1 MNQKIMNFRL
11 QDSIARVAYA
21 AQTSSLAHDRADLM
35 PMVFMVLLC
44 QNEST
49 KEALHSAGL
58 HGGILPSLLKN
69 ALLDLDDIREIVNEA
84 NTLTYDPQFEEEV
97 FENPTILSW
106 IANAAIHVMSVG
118 RHSGVIDVYDLLVV
132 LRTQMR
138 EGSSMARLW
147 DAGGLTLLALRQ
159 HDAYLHGKGGV
170 FTLAPPATT
179 EWLADFL
186 DETLCLDEEDD
197 DAEASLEHDAEP
209 EADLDV
215 AETSEQSDDTIEQ
228 SDEKAKEEKPTDS
241 VTPVSQKP
249 TSHKPVVEEVSLE
262 DLPPELQPRAENMR
276 VMRINLDAS
285 QGDEAANAAMEAIR
299 QLFVDQIRQVND
311 RLNGEEGGDG
321 SDVMSDERTDDEAT
335 AKKQPLSR
343 EEKFLRSCTR
353 NLSAEA
359 EAGQIDPLIGRDD
372 EVTRICEILCCRR
385 KNKPL
390 ILGESGS
397 GKTALVEGLAL
408 RIVRGEVPPALRDVR
423 LYALNASS
431 LVSRFKGAFAE
442 KLSEIAAVLKKV
454 PNAVLFID
462 NLHMLINGNDG
473 NSQEEYNA
481 LGHLV
486 SDDRLRLIATTTFR
500 SWRQTFSKDETLT
513 RRLQAVELKPVTKAE
528 AERIITGLVP
538 KFEAFHGV
546 HYAEDVVP
554 RAVTLADRWITD
566 RAFPDKA
573 IDLIDELAGAAK
585 LQRSPD
591 DDTVIEVSSDKLPE
605 IVARIARIPVDQ
617 VETREDGELA
627 DLDKVVRETVYGQDE
642 AVDAVVSAI
651 RMSRSGLGSAERPVG
666 SFLFTG
672 PTGVGK
678 TELTRQL
685 AKGMGIPL
693 LRFDMSEYA
702 ESHTV
707 SRLIGSP
714 PGYVG
719 YGEGGLLTEQVTKH
733 PYSVVL
739 LDEMEKAHP
748 SLFNLLLQVMDHGKL
763 TDASGREADF
773 RNAVII
779 MTSNVGARDI
789 ERTSI
794 GFESGSV
801 GDEGEALKKAF
812 TPEFRNRLDA
822 IVRFAPLSRDSV
834 SRVVEKFLSELTTQL
849 TVRNVTPTYTTT
861 FKNWLAQHGY
871 DPHMGAR
878 PMRRLIADKVRRP
891 LADELLFGR
900 LKQGGAVTF
909 DIRPDDEGKDVVV
922 FDVAES

>member
-1 MNQKIMNFRL
+1 MNFRL

-321 SDVMSDERTDDEAT
+321 SDVMSDERTDDEVT

-500 SWRQTFSKDETLT
+500 AWRQTFSKDETLT

-605 IVARIARIPVDQ
+605 LVARIARIPVDQ

-678 TELTRQL
+678 TELARQL

>member
-1 MNQKIMNFRL
+1 
-11 QDSIARVAYA
+11 
-21 AQTSSLAHDRADLM
+21 
-35 PMVFMVLLC
+35 
-44 QNEST
+44 
-49 KEALHSAGL
+49 
-58 HGGILPSLLKN
+58 
-69 ALLDLDDIREIVNEA
+69 
-84 NTLTYDPQFEEEV
+84 
-97 FENPTILSW
+97 
-106 IANAAIHVMSVG
+106 
-118 RHSGVIDVYDLLVV
+118 
-132 LRTQMR
+132 
-138 EGSSMARLW
+138 MARLW

-605 IVARIARIPVDQ
+605 LVARIARIPVDQ

>member
-1 MNQKIMNFRL
+1 MNFRL

-215 AETSEQSDDTIEQ
+215 AETSEQSDNTIEQ

-500 SWRQTFSKDETLT
+500 AWRQTFSKDETLT

-605 IVARIARIPVDQ
+605 LVARIARIPVDQ

-678 TELTRQL
+678 TELARQL

>member
-1 MNQKIMNFRL
+1 MNFRL

-249 TSHKPVVEEVSLE
+249 TSHKSVVEEVSLE

-353 NLSAEA
+353 NLSA

-500 SWRQTFSKDETLT
+500 AWRQTFSKDETLT

-605 IVARIARIPVDQ
+605 LVARIARIPVDQ

-678 TELTRQL
+678 TELARQL

-794 GFESGSV
+794 GFESSSV

>member
-1 MNQKIMNFRL
+1 MNFRL

-84 NTLTYDPQFEEEV
+84 NTLTYDLQFEEEV

-197 DAEASLEHDAEP
+197 DAAAEASLEHDAEP

-228 SDEKAKEEKPTDS
+228 SDEKAKEEKSTDS

-249 TSHKPVVEEVSLE
+249 ISHKPVVEEVSLE

-408 RIVRGEVPPALRDVR
+408 RIVRGEVPPALCDVH

-500 SWRQTFSKDETLT
+500 AWRQTFSKDETLT

-605 IVARIARIPVDQ
+605 LVARIARIPVDQ

-678 TELTRQL
+678 TELARQL

-834 SRVVEKFLSELTTQL
+834 SRVVDKFLSELTIQL
-849 TVRNVTPTYTTT
+849 TARNVTPTYTAT
-861 FKNWLAQHGY
+861 FKDWLAQHGY

-909 DIRPDDEGKDVVV
+909 DIRPDDEGKDAVV

>member
-1 MNQKIMNFRL
+1 MNFRL

-249 TSHKPVVEEVSLE
+249 TSQKPVVEEVSLE

-500 SWRQTFSKDETLT
+500 AWRQTFSKDETLT

-605 IVARIARIPVDQ
+605 LVARIARIPVDQ

-678 TELTRQL
+678 TELARQL

>member
-1 MNQKIMNFRL
+1 MNFRL

-241 VTPVSQKP
+241 VTPVIQKP

-353 NLSAEA
+353 NLSA

-500 SWRQTFSKDETLT
+500 AWRQTFSKDETLT

-605 IVARIARIPVDQ
+605 LVARIARIPVDQ

-834 SRVVEKFLSELTTQL
+834 SRVVDKFLSELTTQL

>member
-1 MNQKIMNFRL
+1 MNFRL

-21 AQTSSLAHDRADLM
+21 TQTSSLAHDRADLM

>member
-1 MNQKIMNFRL
+1 MKYRL
-11 QDSIARVAYA
+11 QDTIAQIAFA
-21 AQTSSLAHDRADLM
+21 AQTASLAREQDEHM
-35 PMVFMVLLC
+35 PMVFTILLC
-44 QNEST
+44 QHEST
-49 KEALHSAGL
+49 KKVLHNAGL
-58 HGGILPSLLKN
+58 SGEMLSKLYDN
-69 ALLDLDDIREIVNEA
+69 ALLDLDDIRDLVNEA
-84 NTLTYDPQFEEEV
+84 NALTYDPRFEEED
-97 FENPTILSW
+97 FDDSTILSW
-106 IANAAIHVMSVG
+106 IANAAIHAMSVG
-118 RHSGVIDVYDLLVV
+118 RRSGVVDVYDLMVV
-132 LRTQMR
+132 LRTQLR
-138 EGSSMARLW
+138 EGSPTAKLW
-147 DAGGLTLLALRQ
+147 DAAGLTLLALRQ
-159 HDAYLHGKGGV
+159 HDAQLHGSGGI
-170 FTLAPPATT
+170 FTLAPPETT

-186 DETLCLDEEDD
+186 DETLSIDEEDED
-197 DAEASLEHDAEP
+197 SESLEDADAQQASQ
-209 EADLDV
+209 AD
-215 AETSEQSDDTIEQ
+215 SDKRPFI
-228 SDEKAKEEKPTDS
+228 
-241 VTPVSQKP
+241 
-249 TSHKPVVEEVSLE
+249 EEVSME
-262 DLPPELQPRAENMR
+262 DLPPELQDATEKMH
-276 VMRINLDAS
+276 VMRINLDTS
-285 QGDEAANAAMEAIR
+285 KGDDVADAAIDAIR
-299 QLFVDQIRQVND
+299 QLLINRLNEINDQIDDDND
-311 RLNGEEGGDG
+311 DKDDKPTGD
-321 SDVMSDERTDDEAT
+321 SEDRANDKAP
-335 AKKQPLSR
+335 KKPALSR

-359 EAGQIDPLIGRDD
+359 EEGQIDPLIGRDD

-423 LYALNASS
+423 LYALSASS
-431 LVSRFKGAFAE
+431 LISRYKGAFAE
-442 KLSEIAAVLKKV
+442 KLNEIATVLKKI

-462 NLHMLINGNDG
+462 NLHMLISGTDG

-481 LGHLV
+481 LGQLV

-500 SWRQTFSKDETLT
+500 AWRQTFSKDETMT
-513 RRLQAVELKPVTKAE
+513 RRLQAVELKPVTKTE

-546 HYAEDVVP
+546 RYAEDVVP
-554 RAVTLADRWITD
+554 RAVALADRWITD
-566 RAFPDKA
+566 RTFPDKA

-585 LQRSPD
+585 LQRAPED
-591 DDTVIEVSSDKLPE
+591 ETVIEVTSDKLPE
-605 IVARIARIPVDQ
+605 LVARIARIPVDQ

-627 DLDKVVRETVYGQDE
+627 DLDKTVRQTVYGQDE

-678 TELTRQL
+678 TELARQL

-773 RNAVII
+773 RNTVII

-794 GFESGSV
+794 GFEGGSV

-822 IVRFAPLSRDSV
+822 IVRFAPLSRESV
-834 SRVVEKFLSELTTQL
+834 SRVVDKFLAELTTQL
-849 TVRNVTPTYTTT
+849 AARDVTPTYTPA
-861 FKNWLAQHGY
+861 FKEWLAQHGY

-900 LKQGGAVTF
+900 LMKGGVVTF
-909 DIRPDDEGKDVVV
+909 DIRKDAEGKDAVV
-922 FDVAES
+922 FDVVES

>member
-1 MNQKIMNFRL
+1 MNFRL

-262 DLPPELQPRAENMR
+262 DLPPELQPRAENLR

-372 EVTRICEILCCRR
+372 EVTRIGEILCCRR

-500 SWRQTFSKDETLT
+500 AWRQTFSKDETLT

-605 IVARIARIPVDQ
+605 LVARIARIPVDQ

-834 SRVVEKFLSELTTQL
+834 SRVVDKFLSELTTQL

>member
-1 MNQKIMNFRL
+1 MNFRL

-49 KEALHSAGL
+49 KKALHSAGL

-311 RLNGEEGGDG
+311 RLNGEEVGDG
-321 SDVMSDERTDDEAT
+321 SDVMSDERTDDEVT

-500 SWRQTFSKDETLT
+500 AWRQTFSKDETLT

-591 DDTVIEVSSDKLPE
+591 DDTVIEVSSDKLPKL
-605 IVARIARIPVDQ
+605 VARIARIPVDQ

-678 TELTRQL
+678 TELARQL

-834 SRVVEKFLSELTTQL
+834 SRVVDKFLSELTTQL

>member
-1 MNQKIMNFRL
+1 MNFRL

-49 KEALHSAGL
+49 KEALHSSGL

-69 ALLDLDDIREIVNEA
+69 ALIDLDDVREIVNEA
-84 NTLTYDPQFEEEV
+84 NALTYDPQFEEEV

-159 HDAYLHGKGGV
+159 HDAYIHGKGGV

-197 DAEASLEHDAEP
+197 DAEAEDSLEHGVAP
-209 EADLDV
+209 EDDFDV

-249 TSHKPVVEEVSLE
+249 ASHKPVVEEVSLE
-262 DLPPELQPRAENMR
+262 DLPPELQPSAENLR

-311 RLNGEEGGDG
+311 RINGEEDGEG
-321 SDVMSDERTDDEAT
+321 SDVMSDDRAEDETT
-335 AKKQPLSR
+335 AKQQPLSR

-359 EAGQIDPLIGRDD
+359 EAGLIDPLIGRDD

-408 RIVRGEVPPALRDVR
+408 RIVRGEVPPALRNVR
-423 LYALNASS
+423 LYSLNASS

-500 SWRQTFSKDETLT
+500 AWRQTFSKDETLT

-591 DDTVIEVSSDKLPE
+591 DDTVIEVSSDKLPDL
-605 IVARIARIPVDQ
+605 VARIARIPVDQ

-678 TELTRQL
+678 TELARQL

-834 SRVVEKFLSELTTQL
+834 SRVVDKFLSELTTQL

-861 FKNWLAQHGY
+861 FKDWLAQHGY

-900 LKQGGAVTF
+900 LMKGGAVTF
-909 DIRPDDEGKDVVV
+909 DIRSDDEGKDAVV
-922 FDVAES
+922 FDVTES

>member
-1 MNQKIMNFRL
+1 MNFRL

-605 IVARIARIPVDQ
+605 LVARIARIPVDQ

-834 SRVVEKFLSELTTQL
+834 SRVVDKFLSELTTQL

>member
-1 MNQKIMNFRL
+1 MNFRL

-69 ALLDLDDIREIVNEA
+69 ALLDLDDIRAIVNEA

-500 SWRQTFSKDETLT
+500 AWRQTFSKDETLT

-605 IVARIARIPVDQ
+605 LVARIARIPVDQ

-651 RMSRSGLGSAERPVG
+651 RMSRSGLGSTERPVG

>member
-1 MNQKIMNFRL
+1 MNFRL

-605 IVARIARIPVDQ
+605 LVARIARIPVDQ

-678 TELTRQL
+678 TELARQL

-834 SRVVEKFLSELTTQL
+834 SRVVDKFLSELTTQL

>member
-1 MNQKIMNFRL
+1 MKYRL
-11 QDSIARVAYA
+11 QDTIAQIAFA
-21 AQTSSLAHDRADLM
+21 AQTASLAREQDEHM
-35 PMVFMVLLC
+35 PMVFTILLC
-44 QNEST
+44 QHEST
-49 KEALHSAGL
+49 KKVLHNVGL
-58 HGGILPSLLKN
+58 SGEMLSKLLDN
-69 ALLDLDDIREIVNEA
+69 ALLDLDDIRDLVNEA
-84 NTLTYDPQFEEEV
+84 NALTYDPRFEEED
-97 FENPTILSW
+97 FDEPTILSW
-106 IANAAIHVMSVG
+106 IANAAIHAMSVG
-118 RHSGVIDVYDLLVV
+118 RRSGVVDVYDLMVV
-132 LRTQMR
+132 LRTQLR
-138 EGSSMARLW
+138 KGSPTAKLW
-147 DAGGLTLLALRQ
+147 DAAGLTLLALRQ
-159 HDAYLHGKGGV
+159 HDAQLHGSGGI
-170 FTLAPPATT
+170 FTLAPPKTT

-186 DETLCLDEEDD
+186 DETLSIDEEDED
-197 DAEASLEHDAEP
+197 SESLEDAETHEDKPSGNVVVLSAKGS
-209 EADLDV
+209 
-215 AETSEQSDDTIEQ
+215 SQQDD
-228 SDEKAKEEKPTDS
+228 
-241 VTPVSQKP
+241 QKP
-249 TSHKPVVEEVSLE
+249 SDNDAQQAPQANSDKRPFLEEVSME
-262 DLPPELQPRAENMR
+262 DLPPELQDAAEKMH
-276 VMRINLDAS
+276 VMSINLDTS
-285 QGDEAANAAMEAIR
+285 KGDGVADAAIDAIR
-299 QLFVDQIRQVND
+299 QLLINRLNEINDQIDDDNDDKDDEPTGDSEDRVND
-311 RLNGEEGGDG
+311 K
-321 SDVMSDERTDDEAT
+321 AP
-335 AKKQPLSR
+335 KKPALSR

-359 EAGQIDPLIGRDD
+359 EEGQIDPLIGRDD

-431 LVSRFKGAFAE
+431 LISRYKGAFAE
-442 KLSEIAAVLKKV
+442 KLNEIATVLKKI

-462 NLHMLINGNDG
+462 NLHMLISGTDG

-481 LGHLV
+481 LGQLV

-500 SWRQTFSKDETLT
+500 AWRQTFSKDETMT
-513 RRLQAVELKPVTKAE
+513 RRLQAVELKPVTKTE

-546 HYAEDVVP
+546 RYAEDVVP
-554 RAVTLADRWITD
+554 RAVALADRWITD
-566 RAFPDKA
+566 RTFPDKA

-585 LQRSPD
+585 LQRAPED
-591 DDTVIEVSSDKLPE
+591 ETVIEVTSDKLPE
-605 IVARIARIPVDQ
+605 LVARIARIPVDQ

-627 DLDKVVRETVYGQDE
+627 DLDKTVRQTVYGQDE

-678 TELTRQL
+678 TELARQL

-773 RNAVII
+773 RNTVII

-794 GFESGSV
+794 GFEGGSV

-822 IVRFAPLSRDSV
+822 IVRFAPLSRESV
-834 SRVVEKFLSELTTQL
+834 SRVVDKFLAELTTQL
-849 TVRNVTPTYTTT
+849 ATRDVTPTYTPV
-861 FKNWLAQHGY
+861 FKEWLAQHGY

-900 LKQGGAVTF
+900 LMQGGVVTF
-909 DIRPDDEGKDVVV
+909 DICKDAEGKDAVV

>member
-1 MNQKIMNFRL
+1 MNFRL

-605 IVARIARIPVDQ
+605 LVARIARIPVDQ

-678 TELTRQL
+678 TELARQL

>member
-1 MNQKIMNFRL
+1 MNFRL

-69 ALLDLDDIREIVNEA
+69 ALLDLDDIRAIVNEA

-500 SWRQTFSKDETLT
+500 AWRQTFSKDETLT

-605 IVARIARIPVDQ
+605 LVARIARIPVDQ

-834 SRVVEKFLSELTTQL
+834 SRVVDKFLSELTTQL

>member
-1 MNQKIMNFRL
+1 MNFRL

-241 VTPVSQKP
+241 VTPVIQKP

-605 IVARIARIPVDQ
+605 LVARIARIPVDQ

>member
-1 MNQKIMNFRL
+1 MNFRL

-249 TSHKPVVEEVSLE
+249 TSHKSVVEEVSLE

-500 SWRQTFSKDETLT
+500 AWRQTFSKDETLT

-605 IVARIARIPVDQ
+605 LVARIARIPVDQ

-678 TELTRQL
+678 TELARQL

-794 GFESGSV
+794 GFESSSV

>member
-1 MNQKIMNFRL
+1 MNFRL

-249 TSHKPVVEEVSLE
+249 TSHKSVVEEVSLE

-500 SWRQTFSKDETLT
+500 AWRQTFSKDETLT

-605 IVARIARIPVDQ
+605 LVARIARIPVDQ

>member
-1 MNQKIMNFRL
+1 MNFRL

-84 NTLTYDPQFEEEV
+84 NTLPYDPQFEEEV

-138 EGSSMARLW
+138 EGSAMARLW

-249 TSHKPVVEEVSLE
+249 TSHKSVVEEVSLE

-500 SWRQTFSKDETLT
+500 AWRQTFSKDETLT

-605 IVARIARIPVDQ
+605 LVARIARIPVDQ

-627 DLDKVVRETVYGQDE
+627 DLDKVGRETVYGQDE

-678 TELTRQL
+678 TELARQL

>member
-1 MNQKIMNFRL
+1 MNFRL

-500 SWRQTFSKDETLT
+500 AWRQTFSKDETLT

>member
-1 MNQKIMNFRL
+1 MNFRL

-249 TSHKPVVEEVSLE
+249 TSQKPVVEEVSLE

-311 RLNGEEGGDG
+311 RLNGEEVGDG
-321 SDVMSDERTDDEAT
+321 SDVMSDERMDDEAT

-397 GKTALVEGLAL
+397 GKTALVKGLAL

-605 IVARIARIPVDQ
+605 LVARIARIPVDQ

-834 SRVVEKFLSELTTQL
+834 SRVVDKFLSELTTQL

>member
-1 MNQKIMNFRL
+1 MNFRL

-69 ALLDLDDIREIVNEA
+69 ALLDLDDIRAIVNEA

-500 SWRQTFSKDETLT
+500 AWRQTFSKDETLT

-605 IVARIARIPVDQ
+605 LVARIARIPVDQ

-651 RMSRSGLGSAERPVG
+651 RMSRSGLGSTERPVG
-666 SFLFTG
+666 AFLFTG

-834 SRVVEKFLSELTTQL
+834 SRVVDKFLSELTTQL

>member
-1 MNQKIMNFRL
+1 MNFRL

-49 KEALHSAGL
+49 KEALHSSGL

-69 ALLDLDDIREIVNEA
+69 ALIDLDDVREIVNEA
-84 NTLTYDPQFEEEV
+84 NALTYDPQFEEEV

-138 EGSSMARLW
+138 DGSSMARLW

-159 HDAYLHGKGGV
+159 HDAYIHGKGGV
-170 FTLAPPATT
+170 FTLAPPTTT

-197 DAEASLEHDAEP
+197 DAEAEDSLEHGVAP
-209 EADLDV
+209 EDDFDV

-249 TSHKPVVEEVSLE
+249 ASHKPVVEEVSLE
-262 DLPPELQPRAENMR
+262 DLPPELQPSAENLR

-311 RLNGEEGGDG
+311 RINGEEDGEG
-321 SDVMSDERTDDEAT
+321 SDAMSDDRAEDETT
-335 AKKQPLSR
+335 AKQQPVSR

-408 RIVRGEVPPALRDVR
+408 RIVRGEVPPALRNVR
-423 LYALNASS
+423 LYSLNASS

-500 SWRQTFSKDETLT
+500 AWRQTFSKDETLT

-605 IVARIARIPVDQ
+605 LVARIARIPVDQ

-678 TELTRQL
+678 TELARQL

-834 SRVVEKFLSELTTQL
+834 SRVVDKFLSELTTQL

-861 FKNWLAQHGY
+861 FKDWLAQHGY

-900 LKQGGAVTF
+900 LMKGGAVTF
-909 DIRPDDEGKDVVV
+909 DIRSDDEGKDAVV
-922 FDVAES
+922 FDVTES

>member
-1 MNQKIMNFRL
+1 MNFRL

-186 DETLCLDEEDD
+186 DETPCLDEEDD

-500 SWRQTFSKDETLT
+500 AWRQTFSKDETLT

-605 IVARIARIPVDQ
+605 LVARIARIPVDQ

-678 TELTRQL
+678 TELARQL

>member
-1 MNQKIMNFRL
+1 MNFRL

-69 ALLDLDDIREIVNEA
+69 ALLDLDDIRAIVNEA

-500 SWRQTFSKDETLT
+500 AWRQTFSKDETLT
-513 RRLQAVELKPVTKAE
+513 RRWQAVELKPVTKAE

-605 IVARIARIPVDQ
+605 LVARIARIPVDQ

-651 RMSRSGLGSAERPVG
+651 RMSRSGLGSTERPVG

-834 SRVVEKFLSELTTQL
+834 SRVVDKFLSELTTQL

>member
-1 MNQKIMNFRL
+1 MNFRL

-69 ALLDLDDIREIVNEA
+69 ALLDFDDIREIVNEA

-311 RLNGEEGGDG
+311 RLNGEEVGDG

-605 IVARIARIPVDQ
+605 LVARIARIPVDQ

-834 SRVVEKFLSELTTQL
+834 SRVVDKFLSELTTQL

>member
-1 MNQKIMNFRL
+1 MNFRL

-97 FENPTILSW
+97 FEKPTILSW

-215 AETSEQSDDTIEQ
+215 AETSEQSDNTIEQ

-500 SWRQTFSKDETLT
+500 AWRQTFSKDETLT

-605 IVARIARIPVDQ
+605 LVARIARIPVDQ

-678 TELTRQL
+678 TELARQL

>member
-1 MNQKIMNFRL
+1 MNFRL

-500 SWRQTFSKDETLT
+500 AWRQTFSKDETLT

-605 IVARIARIPVDQ
+605 LVARIARIPVDQ

-678 TELTRQL
+678 TELARQL

-922 FDVAES
+922 SDVAES

>member
-1 MNQKIMNFRL
+1 MNFRL

-321 SDVMSDERTDDEAT
+321 SDVMSDERTDDEVT

-605 IVARIARIPVDQ
+605 LVARIARIPVDQ

>member
-1 MNQKIMNFRL
+1 MNFRL

-249 TSHKPVVEEVSLE
+249 TSHKSVVEEVSLE

-500 SWRQTFSKDETLT
+500 AWR
-513 RRLQAVELKPVTKAE
+513 
-528 AERIITGLVP
+528 
-538 KFEAFHGV
+538 
-546 HYAEDVVP
+546 
-554 RAVTLADRWITD
+554 DR
-566 RAFPDKA
+566 K
-573 IDLIDELAGAAK
+573 
-585 LQRSPD
+585 
-591 DDTVIEVSSDKLPE
+591 
-605 IVARIARIPVDQ
+605 
-617 VETREDGELA
+617 
-627 DLDKVVRETVYGQDE
+627 
-642 AVDAVVSAI
+642 
-651 RMSRSGLGSAERPVG
+651 
-666 SFLFTG
+666 
-672 PTGVGK
+672 
-678 TELTRQL
+678 
-685 AKGMGIPL
+685 
-693 LRFDMSEYA
+693 
-702 ESHTV
+702 
-707 SRLIGSP
+707 
-714 PGYVG
+714 
-719 YGEGGLLTEQVTKH
+719 
-733 PYSVVL
+733 SVV
-739 LDEMEKAHP
+739 
-748 SLFNLLLQVMDHGKL
+748 
-763 TDASGREADF
+763 
-773 RNAVII
+773 
-779 MTSNVGARDI
+779 
-789 ERTSI
+789 
-794 GFESGSV
+794 
-801 GDEGEALKKAF
+801 
-812 TPEFRNRLDA
+812 
-822 IVRFAPLSRDSV
+822 
-834 SRVVEKFLSELTTQL
+834 
-849 TVRNVTPTYTTT
+849 
-861 FKNWLAQHGY
+861 
-871 DPHMGAR
+871 
-878 PMRRLIADKVRRP
+878 
-891 LADELLFGR
+891 
-900 LKQGGAVTF
+900 
-909 DIRPDDEGKDVVV
+909 
-922 FDVAES
+922 

>member
-1 MNQKIMNFRL
+1 MNFRL

-215 AETSEQSDDTIEQ
+215 AETSEQSEDTIEQ

-500 SWRQTFSKDETLT
+500 AWRQTFSKDETLT

-605 IVARIARIPVDQ
+605 LVARIARIPVDQ

>member
-1 MNQKIMNFRL
+1 MNFRL

-321 SDVMSDERTDDEAT
+321 SEVMSDERTDDEAT

-605 IVARIARIPVDQ
+605 LVARIARIPVDQ

-834 SRVVEKFLSELTTQL
+834 SRVVDKFLSELTTQL

>member
-1 MNQKIMNFRL
+1 M
-11 QDSIARVAYA
+11 
-21 AQTSSLAHDRADLM
+21 
-35 PMVFMVLLC
+35 
-44 QNEST
+44 
-49 KEALHSAGL
+49 
-58 HGGILPSLLKN
+58 
-69 ALLDLDDIREIVNEA
+69 
-84 NTLTYDPQFEEEV
+84 
-97 FENPTILSW
+97 
-106 IANAAIHVMSVG
+106 
-118 RHSGVIDVYDLLVV
+118 
-132 LRTQMR
+132 
-138 EGSSMARLW
+138 
-147 DAGGLTLLALRQ
+147 
-159 HDAYLHGKGGV
+159 
-170 FTLAPPATT
+170 
-179 EWLADFL
+179 
-186 DETLCLDEEDD
+186 
-197 DAEASLEHDAEP
+197 
-209 EADLDV
+209 
-215 AETSEQSDDTIEQ
+215 
-228 SDEKAKEEKPTDS
+228 
-241 VTPVSQKP
+241 
-249 TSHKPVVEEVSLE
+249 
-262 DLPPELQPRAENMR
+262 
-276 VMRINLDAS
+276 
-285 QGDEAANAAMEAIR
+285 
-299 QLFVDQIRQVND
+299 
-311 RLNGEEGGDG
+311 
-321 SDVMSDERTDDEAT
+321 
-335 AKKQPLSR
+335 
-343 EEKFLRSCTR
+343 
-353 NLSAEA
+353 
-359 EAGQIDPLIGRDD
+359 IGRDD

-408 RIVRGEVPPALRDVR
+408 RIVRGEVPPALREVR

-431 LVSRFKGAFAE
+431 LISRYKGAFAE
-442 KLSEIAAVLKKV
+442 KLNEIATVLKKI

-462 NLHMLINGNDG
+462 NLHMLISGTDG

-481 LGHLV
+481 LGQLV

-500 SWRQTFSKDETLT
+500 AWRQTFSKDETMT
-513 RRLQAVELKPVTKAE
+513 RRLQAVELKPVTKTE

-546 HYAEDVVP
+546 RYAEDVVP
-554 RAVTLADRWITD
+554 RAVALADRWITD
-566 RAFPDKA
+566 RTFPDKA

-585 LQRSPD
+585 LQRAPED
-591 DDTVIEVSSDKLPE
+591 ETVIEVTSDKLPE
-605 IVARIARIPVDQ
+605 LVARIARIPVDQ

-627 DLDKVVRETVYGQDE
+627 DLDKTVRQTVYGQDE

-678 TELTRQL
+678 TELARQL

-773 RNAVII
+773 RNTVII

-794 GFESGSV
+794 GFEGGSV

-822 IVRFAPLSRDSV
+822 IVRFAPLSRESV
-834 SRVVEKFLSELTTQL
+834 SRVVDKFLAELTTQL
-849 TVRNVTPTYTTT
+849 ATRDVTPTYTPV
-861 FKNWLAQHGY
+861 FKEWLAQHGY

-900 LKQGGAVTF
+900 LMQGGVVTF
-909 DIRPDDEGKDVVV
+909 DICKDAEGKDAVV

>member
-1 MNQKIMNFRL
+1 MNFRL

-197 DAEASLEHDAEP
+197 DVEASLEHDAEP

-605 IVARIARIPVDQ
+605 LVARIARIPVDQ

>member
-1 MNQKIMNFRL
+1 MNFRL

-249 TSHKPVVEEVSLE
+249 TSHKSVVEEVSLE

-500 SWRQTFSKDETLT
+500 AWRQTFSKDETLT

-605 IVARIARIPVDQ
+605 LVARIARIPVDQ

-678 TELTRQL
+678 TELARQL

>member
-1 MNQKIMNFRL
+1 MNFRL

-69 ALLDLDDIREIVNEA
+69 ALLDLDDIRAIVNEA

-500 SWRQTFSKDETLT
+500 AWRQTFSKDETLT

-605 IVARIARIPVDQ
+605 LVARIARIPVDQ

-651 RMSRSGLGSAERPVG
+651 RMSRSGLGSTERPVG

-834 SRVVEKFLSELTTQL
+834 SRVVDKFLSELTTQL

-922 FDVAES
+922 FDVDES

>member
-1 MNQKIMNFRL
+1 MNFRL

-454 PNAVLFID
+454 PNAVLIID

-486 SDDRLRLIATTTFR
+486 RDDRLRLIATTTFR
-500 SWRQTFSKDETLT
+500 AWRQTFSKDETLT
-513 RRLQAVELKPVTKAE
+513 RRLQAVDLKPVTKAE
-528 AERIITGLVP
+528 AERIITWLVP

-605 IVARIARIPVDQ
+605 LVARIARIPVDQ

-672 PTGVGK
+672 PTGGGK
-678 TELTRQL
+678 TELARQL

-794 GFESGSV
+794 GFESSSV